1 MMLAD
6 QACQKSP
13 IRKNVREG
21 AYSPDTIGDRATSD
35 FGEDTRG
42 IGTLLQYGS
51 YFTSGSP
58 FLPSNN
64 RVTSFSH
71 YYIHIVHIPD
81 TSPLSLPAS
90 QRSRAMSEPWLRH
103 ENWSEEIQ
111 FNRNMGADHA
121 SNPGLA
127 LVAAA
132 AASANGSTIANG
144 RSLFPTF
151 SFGEHRDG
159 RLGMFN
165 AEHRLG
171 YSSLDTSLP
180 HMLDQYAA
188 IYNKNGRIGIYTR
201 EVDRH
206 PVHYNHYY
214 NAFKQ
219 RI

>member
-71 YYIHIVHIPD
+71 YCIHIVRIPE
-81 TSPLSLPAS
+81 TSPLSLLHSDPAQCPSLGCVMKIGPKKYSLTATWVPTTPRIPAWHWSLQPLPLRTAPLLRTAAVCS
-90 QRSRAMSEPWLRH
+90 QHFLS
-103 ENWSEEIQ
+103 
-111 FNRNMGADHA
+111 
-121 SNPGLA
+121 
-127 LVAAA
+127 
-132 AASANGSTIANG
+132 GSTA
-144 RSLFPTF
+144 TV
-151 SFGEHRDG
+151 
-159 RLGMFN
+159 
-165 AEHRLG
+165 A
-171 YSSLDTSLP
+171 
-180 HMLDQYAA
+180 
-188 IYNKNGRIGIYTR
+188 
-201 EVDRH
+201 
-206 PVHYNHYY
+206 
-214 NAFKQ
+214 
-219 RI
+219 

>member
-1 MMLAD
+1 
-6 QACQKSP
+6 
-13 IRKNVREG
+13 
-21 AYSPDTIGDRATSD
+21 
-35 FGEDTRG
+35 
-42 IGTLLQYGS
+42 
-51 YFTSGSP
+51 
-58 FLPSNN
+58 
-64 RVTSFSH
+64 
-71 YYIHIVHIPD
+71 
-81 TSPLSLPAS
+81 
-90 QRSRAMSEPWLRH
+90 MSEPWLRH
-103 ENWSEEIQ
+103 DNWSEEMQ
-111 FNRNMGADHA
+111 FNRNMGADNA
-121 SNPGLA
+121 SSPGLA

-201 EVDRH
+201 EVGRH
-206 PVHYNHYY
+206 PVHFHDYYSVYNH
-214 NAFKQ
+214 
-219 RI
+219 RIEFPSYSNNTIPCYVGEERDHPQVQGEAQEARVEEEDQILLPQKSRRPPGARQGPLRQVCRFQGNTWQHSV